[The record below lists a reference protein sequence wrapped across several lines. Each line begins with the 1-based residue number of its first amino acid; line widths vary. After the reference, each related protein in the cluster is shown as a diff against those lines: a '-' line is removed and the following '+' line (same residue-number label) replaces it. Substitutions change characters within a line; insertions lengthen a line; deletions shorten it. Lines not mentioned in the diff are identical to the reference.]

1 METVERKKGLTA
13 GQAACFVLAACLLV
27 LCCFQIISM
36 SDFIVNAMYSDS
48 QNAVL
53 DIQSAI
59 NDRYEL
65 LAQLDAEDKRV
76 QELQLEIDK
85 LREELEEREKQHAIE
100 LEEARREEQQ
110 GIAKEYV
117 IESGDTL
124 CWIAQDML
132 VGVDKIADENG
143 IPNADLIYSGNT
155 LKIPDIKGKVHWVD
169 WGETIYSIAAEYGT
183 TAEAIAEYNAIRNW
197 NLLYVGTPLRIPEE

>member
-1 METVERKKGLTA
+1 MEDKKRMSA
-13 GQAACFVLAACLLV
+13 GSVTCVILSICLVV
-27 LCCFQIISM
+27 LCGFQIISM

-53 DIQSAI
+53 DIQGAI
-59 NDRYEL
+59 NERYEL
-65 LAQLDAEDKRV
+65 LGQIKADEERKAE
-76 QELQLEIDK
+76 LEAEI
-85 LREELEEREKQHAIE
+85 EELRNDLIEQERQHAIE

-110 GIAKEYV
+110 GIASEYV
-117 IESGDTL
+117 IENGDTL

-155 LKIPDIKGKVHWVD
+155 LKIPEVEGKVHWVD
-169 WGETIYSIAAEYGT
+169 WGETIYTIASDYGVSAEN
-183 TAEAIAEYNAIRNW
+183 IASYNSIRNW
-197 NLLYVGTPLRIPEE
+197 NLLYVGTPLRIPDA